1 MMMFIGSSVLQLQKC
16 TTIYLIH
23 STLLDAYIFVVTLS
37 VVTLKEYFCIYFCI
51 CFVADVIK
59 YFHGTNS

>member
-23 STLLDAYIFVVTLS
+23 STLLDAYIFVVTL
-37 VVTLKEYFCIYFCI
+37 KEYFCIYFCI